1 MVSVETWLFCTIC
14 GLATTILGI
23 FAPKLCKK
31 MGLIDV
37 PDARKTHQRPT
48 PLLGG
53 LALALIALP
62 TSVIYGI
69 FLSSP
74 ELLPSIL
81 IFISAAIAMVLMGME
96 DDRRTL
102 TARNRLILSLIIFA
116 SVATFDPLFN
126 IRVLRFGN
134 GAFEIGMGVAAVG
147 IIFTTICCVGLVNAV
162 NMADGKNGLVIGLCL
177 GWLAMLATRAPLGLL
192 PFILI
197 LISNLAVLLIFNLR
211 GSVFLGDGGV
221 YGLGCTIGLLAIA
234 IYNSPG
240 PVAGY
245 AMAAEELMLLFGV
258 PVLDSFRL
266 TFTRLRRGQSPM
278 APDRDHFHHHLQSKF
293 GWPMGL
299 VAYLVIALVPPAL
312 GFMDFIRPTI
322 CLFFVVLIY
331 FAMILLTRGYVHA
344 DDHLDQQ
351 R

>member
-1 MVSVETWLFCTIC
+1 MMSVETWLFCTIC

-31 MGLIDV
+31 MGLMDV

-62 TSVIYGI
+62 TSLIYGI

-74 ELLPSIL
+74 ELRPSIL

-147 IIFTTICCVGLVNAV
+147 IFFTTICCVGLVNAV

-177 GWLAMLATRAPLGLL
+177 GWLTMLAMRAPISLV

-197 LISNLAVLLIFNLR
+197 LISCLAILLIFNLR
-211 GSVFLGDGGV
+211 GNVFLGDGGV
-221 YGLGCTIGLLAIA
+221 YGLACVISLLAIA

-240 PVAGY
+240 AVGGHAL
-245 AMAAEELMLLFGV
+245 AAEELMLLFGI

-266 TFTRLRRGQSPM
+266 TFARLRRGQSPM

-293 GWPMGL
+293 GWPLGL
-299 VAYLVIALVPPAL
+299 AVYLVIALVPAVL
-312 GFMDFIRPTI
+312 GLMNFVLPII
-322 CLFFVVLIY
+322 CLTLIMAIY
-331 FAMILLTRGYVHA
+331 FTMIMLTQG
-344 DDHLDQQ
+344 DKPKNTPIDQ
-351 R
+351 

>member
-1 MVSVETWLFCTIC
+1 MMSIETWLFCMIC
-14 GLATTILGI
+14 GLATIILGV

-31 MGLIDV
+31 MGLMDV
-37 PDARKTHQRPT
+37 PDSRKTHQRPT

-53 LALALIALP
+53 LALALVALP
-62 TSVIYGI
+62 VSLIFGI

-74 ELLPSIL
+74 QLRPSIL
-81 IFISAAIAMVLMGME
+81 IFIFAAVAMVLMGME

-116 SVATFDPLFN
+116 SVAIFDPLFN

-147 IIFTTICCVGLVNAV
+147 IVFTTICCVGLVNAV

-177 GWLAMLATRAPLGLL
+177 GWLIMLAMRAPAGLL

-197 LISNLAVLLIFNLR
+197 LISCLTILLIFNLR

-221 YGLGCTIGLLAIA
+221 YGLGCVIGLLAIA

-240 PVAGY
+240 PSGGY
-245 AMAAEELMLLFGV
+245 ALAAEELMLLFGV

-266 TFTRLRRGQSPM
+266 TYARLRRGQSPM

-293 GWPMGL
+293 GWPLGL
-299 VAYLVIALVPPAL
+299 VVYLAIALVPAAISLAGYVPSAI
-312 GFMDFIRPTI
+312 GI
-322 CLFFVVLIY
+322 LIV
-331 FAMILLTRGYVHA
+331 ILLYAISIFLTQDRLA
-344 DDHLDQQ
+344 QT
-351 R
+351 

>member
-1 MVSVETWLFCTIC
+1 MMSIETLLFCIIC
-14 GLATTILGI
+14 GLATIILGV

-31 MGLIDV
+31 VGLMDI
-37 PDARKTHQRPT
+37 PDARKMHQRPT

-53 LALALIALP
+53 LALALVALP
-62 TSVIYGI
+62 LSLIFGI

-74 ELLPSIL
+74 ELRPSIL
-81 IFISAAIAMVLMGME
+81 IFISAAVAMILMGME

-126 IRVLRFGN
+126 ISVLRFGN

-147 IIFTTICCVGLVNAV
+147 IVFTTICCVGLVNAV

-177 GWLAMLATRAPLGLL
+177 GWLGMLALHAPIGLL
-192 PFILI
+192 PFIMI
-197 LISNLAVLLIFNLR
+197 LIACLVILLIFNLR
-211 GSVFLGDGGV
+211 GNVFLGDGGV

-240 PVAGY
+240 AAGGY
-245 AMAAEELMLLFGV
+245 AMAAEELMLLFEV

-278 APDRDHFHHHLQSKF
+278 APDRDHFHHHLQRKF
-293 GWPMGL
+293 GWPWGL
-299 VAYLVIALVPPAL
+299 VVYLAIALIPPAVSL
-312 GFMDFIRPTI
+312 AGSLPAVTGI
-322 CLFFVVLIY
+322 LIVISLY
-331 FAMILLTRGYVHA
+331 VMAVFLTQDRLA
-344 DDHLDQQ
+344 KT
-351 R
+351 

>member
-1 MVSVETWLFCTIC
+1 MMSIETWLFCMIC

-23 FAPKLCKK
+23 FAPTLCKK
-31 MGLIDV
+31 MGLMDI

-53 LALALIALP
+53 LALALVALP
-62 TSVIYGI
+62 ISLVFGI
-69 FLSSP
+69 FLSPP
-74 ELLPSIL
+74 ELRSSIL

-134 GAFEIGMGVAAVG
+134 SGFEVGMGITVIG
-147 IIFTTICCVGLVNAV
+147 ILFTTICCVGLVNAT

-177 GWLAMLATRAPLGLL
+177 GWLTMLAVRAPNGLL

-197 LISNLAVLLIFNLR
+197 LIACLLVLLIFNLR
-211 GSVFLGDGGV
+211 SAIFLGDGGV

-240 PVAGY
+240 SIGGH
-245 AMAAEELMLLFGV
+245 AMAAEELMLLFGI

-266 TFTRLRRGQSPM
+266 TYVRLRRGQSPM
-278 APDRDHFHHHLQSKF
+278 APDRDHLHHHLNNKF
-293 GWPMGL
+293 GWPWGL
-299 VAYLVIALVPPAL
+299 FVYFAIALIPSAL
-312 GFMDFIRPTI
+312 NFMNLLLSTVCLILTI
-322 CLFFVVLIY
+322 IIY
-331 FAMILLTRGYVHA
+331 FMTMFFNKSECLTNNT
-344 DDHLDQQ
+344 LDPQN
-351 R
+351 

>member
-1 MVSVETWLFCTIC
+1 MMSIEAWLSCTIC
-14 GLATTILGI
+14 GLATIMLGI

-31 MGLIDV
+31 MGLMDV

-53 LALALIALP
+53 LALALAALP
-62 TSVIYGI
+62 VSLIFGI
-69 FLSSP
+69 FLSSN
-74 ELLPSIL
+74 ELRPSIL

-134 GAFEIGMGVAAVG
+134 AAFEIGMGVAAVG
-147 IIFTTICCVGLVNAV
+147 ILFTTICCVGLVNAV

-177 GWLAMLATRAPLGLL
+177 GWLIMLALRVPIGLL

-197 LISNLAVLLIFNLR
+197 LISCLAVLLIFNLR

-221 YGLGCTIGLLAIA
+221 YGLGCVIGLLAIA
-234 IYNSPG
+234 TYNSPG
-240 PVAGY
+240 PVGGY
-245 AMAAEELMLLFGV
+245 ALAAEELMLLFGV

-266 TFTRLRRGQSPM
+266 TYTRLRRGQSPM
-278 APDRDHFHHHLQSKF
+278 VPDRDHFHHHLQDKF
-293 GWPMGL
+293 GWPLGL
-299 VAYLVIALVPPAL
+299 LVYLVIALIPAAI
-312 GFMDFIRPTI
+312 GFMSLVLPII
-322 CLFFVVLIY
+322 CLLLVVVIY
-331 FAMILLTRGYVHA
+331 FTMILLTQSKPTAHNST
-344 DDHLDQQ
+344 DQHY
-351 R
+351 

>member
-1 MVSVETWLFCTIC
+1 MMSIETWFSCTIC
-14 GLATTILGI
+14 GLATIMLGI

-31 MGLIDV
+31 MGLMDV

-53 LALALIALP
+53 LVLALVALP
-62 TSVIYGI
+62 VSLIFGI

-74 ELLPSIL
+74 QLRPSIL
-81 IFISAAIAMVLMGME
+81 IFVSAAIAMVLIGME

-102 TARNRLILSLIIFA
+102 TARNRLLLSLIIFA

-134 GAFEIGMGVAAVG
+134 AAFEIGMGVTAVG
-147 IIFTTICCVGLVNAV
+147 IVFTTTCCVGLVNAA

-177 GWLAMLATRAPLGLL
+177 GWFAMLAMRAPIGLL

-197 LISNLAVLLIFNLR
+197 LISCLAILLIFNLR
-211 GSVFLGDGGV
+211 GDVFLGDGGV
-221 YGLGCTIGLLAIA
+221 YGLGCVIGLLAIA

-240 PVAGY
+240 PVGGY
-245 AMAAEELMLLFGV
+245 ALSAEELMLLFGV

-266 TFTRLRRGQSPM
+266 TYMRLRRGQSPM

-293 GWPMGL
+293 GWPWGL
-299 VAYLVIALVPPAL
+299 MVYLALALIPAAISL
-312 GFMDFIRPTI
+312 AGYIPAAFGI
-322 CLFFVVLIY
+322 LIV
-331 FAMILLTRGYVHA
+331 ILLYAIAIFLTQIRLA
-344 DDHLDQQ
+344 KT
-351 R
+351 

>member
-31 MGLIDV
+31 MGLMDV

-53 LALALIALP
+53 LSLALIALP
-62 TSVIYGI
+62 ISVIYGI
-69 FLSSP
+69 FLSSQ
-74 ELLPSIL
+74 ELRPSIL

-126 IRVLRFGN
+126 IRILRFGN
-134 GAFEIGMGVAAVG
+134 GTFEIGMGVAAVG

-197 LISNLAVLLIFNLR
+197 LISCLAVLLMFNLR

-234 IYNSPG
+234 IYNSSG
-240 PVAGY
+240 PVGGHGL
-245 AMAAEELMLLFGV
+245 AAEELMLLFGV

-266 TFTRLRRGQSPM
+266 TFARLRRGQSPM

-293 GWPMGL
+293 GWPLGL
-299 VAYLVIALVPPAL
+299 VVYLSIALIPAASSL
-312 GFMDFIRPTI
+312 TGLIRPAGGI
-322 CLFFVVLIY
+322 VIV
-331 FAMILLTRGYVHA
+331 ILLYIMAVFLTHGRLA
-344 DDHLDQQ
+344 KTQN
-351 R
+351 